1 MNCFMICLFGILSLK
16 IEKQKR
22 YVFLKKHISFF
33 ISIILILQF
42 SMIDYLLLI
51 YIFINGFDFRIPF
64 SFFAIPI

>member
-33 ISIILILQF
+33 ISIILILKF

-51 YIFINGFDFRIPF
+51 YIYL
-64 SFFAIPI
+64 